1 MSKEAQGA
9 NDPEG
14 ERGSEGLD
22 VVGGELSSS
31 TVELSKAPIS
41 RNPLEDVDGGSWE
54 EVQLLG
60 V

>member
-1 MSKEAQGA
+1 MSKGTQGA
-9 NDPEG
+9 KDPED
-14 ERGSEGLD
+14 ERGSKGLD

-31 TVELSKAPIS
+31 AVELSKAPTF